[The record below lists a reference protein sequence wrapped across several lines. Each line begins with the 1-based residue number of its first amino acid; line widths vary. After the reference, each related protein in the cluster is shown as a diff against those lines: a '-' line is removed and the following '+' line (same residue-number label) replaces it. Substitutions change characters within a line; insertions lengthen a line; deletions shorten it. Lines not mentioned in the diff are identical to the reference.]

1 MVSLVQDWRAVGH
14 ALETTDLVVRVVAF
28 ALAAVFVGWIAVA
41 ATRSRRYR
49 STRALADADRARI
62 RAALAAAERASE
74 AELAVV
80 VVERSD
86 SHPHAEWLAA
96 LVAMAIGSTAA
107 ASELL
112 GAHPAYLGAANVVFG
127 AIGFFAARALPA
139 FKRGFV
145 TGRRAEEM
153 AREQAIQEFAALAL
167 HRTRGRTGVLI
178 FVSLFERC
186 VIVLGD
192 EAIHAR
198 IGDAGWLEV
207 DALVLDRVREG
218 ALADGLIAGVE
229 RVGAVLARH
238 FPAEHDAPNELPDHL
253 IVRES

>member
-1 MVSLVQDWRAVGH
+1 MVSLVQEWHAVGH
-14 ALETTDLVVRVVAF
+14 ALETTDLVVRGTALV
-28 ALAAVFVGWIAVA
+28 LAAVFVGWIAVA
-41 ATRSRRYR
+41 ATRSKRYR
-49 STRALADADRARI
+49 AVRALGEAERGRI
-62 RAALAAAERASE
+62 RAAIAAAERASE
-74 AELAVV
+74 GELAVV

-86 SHPHAEWLAA
+86 AHPHAEWLAA

-112 GAHPAYLGAANVVFG
+112 GAHPAYLGAANLGFG
-127 AIGFFAARALPA
+127 ALGFLAARAWPA
-139 FKRGFV
+139 FKRSLV

-186 VIVLGD
+186 VVVLGD

-198 IGDAGWLEV
+198 VGDAGWVEV
-207 DALVLDRVREG
+207 NELVLDRVRAGELTD
-218 ALADGLIAGVE
+218 ALVVGVE
-229 RVGAVLARH
+229 RVGAVLAEH
-238 FPAEHDAPNELPDHL
+238 FPPEQDAPNELPDHL
-253 IVRES
+253 IVREQ